1 MTRAVLESMQRQGY
15 GRIVNVTSVT
25 GPVMAMRNE
34 VTYASAKA
42 GMVGLTRATALD
54 AAPYGVTVNA
64 VAPGWIAT
72 SSSSRSEI
80 EEGRLSPIGRAGRAD
95 EVAAVVAFLC
105 SPAASYVTGQVVV
118 VDGGNSI
125 HEERH

>member
-1 MTRAVLESMQRQGY
+1 
-15 GRIVNVTSVT
+15 
-25 GPVMAMRNE
+25 MRNE

-54 AAPYGVTVNA
+54 SAAHGITVNA
-64 VAPGWIAT
+64 VAPGWIKT
-72 SSSSRSEI
+72 SSSSRGEI
-80 EEGRLSPIGRAGRAD
+80 EEGKLSPVGRAGRAE

-105 SPAASYVTGQVVV
+105 SPTASYVTGQVVV

-125 HEERH
+125 NEERH